1 MSLFDKSGISFHN
14 VFKIIKDF
22 VEAIPSLKPFK
33 DLLGMMELLVNVFRK
48 QQKVVTTKVL
58 RSKVNKAMT
67 FLKDQLKNNNVQLSK
82 AEMKLLNN
90 PSVITLL
97 FNFLQCH
104 FDKVP
109 KHMLND
115 IFKYA
120 LDGSQIKTIVSSD
133 KEMKKLTKLM
143 SGVMEL
149 TSLFMEDHDE
159 LTTQLHTQAMAFS
172 IPDEKAKQLNDVF
185 SFKYLGYTTY
195 EGSPKE
201 EAAYRA
207 LEINPLVEQISS

>member
-1 MSLFDKSGISFHN
+1 MSLFDEGGISFHN
-14 VFKIIKDF
+14 LFKIIKSF
-22 VEAIPSLKPFK
+22 MEAILSMEPFK
-33 DLLGMMELLVNVFRK
+33 DLIDIFELLVTVFRK
-48 QQKVVTTKVL
+48 QQKVVPTKVL

-67 FLKDQLKNNNVQLSK
+67 FLQNQLKNNKIQLSK
-82 AEMKLLNN
+82 AEMKLLTNA
-90 PSVITLL
+90 SVITLF
-97 FNFLQCH
+97 FNFQQCH

-109 KHMLND
+109 KDMLID

-120 LDGSQIKTIVSSD
+120 LDGSSIKKMVSSD
-133 KEMKKLTKLM
+133 KEMKKLSKLM

-195 EGSPKE
+195 EGSH
-201 EAAYRA
+201 
-207 LEINPLVEQISS
+207 